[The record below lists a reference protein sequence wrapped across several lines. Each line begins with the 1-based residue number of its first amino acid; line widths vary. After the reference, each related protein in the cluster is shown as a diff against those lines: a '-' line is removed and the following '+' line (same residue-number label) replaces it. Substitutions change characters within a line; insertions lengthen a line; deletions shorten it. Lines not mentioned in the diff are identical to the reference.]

1 MYFRISSTSVE
12 LVDPDDVTAFHAV
25 QPAGFDRDELIEVVQ
40 ENGLGEV
47 LPDGSHLMVP
57 LGTVRRMATGRVGP
71 SWERDF
77 ESMIAYAARK
87 GWLSDDGTRVRAH
100 VETEQA

>member
-1 MYFRISSTSVE
+1 MYFRISNTSVE

-25 QPAGFDRDELIEVVQ
+25 RPVGLGQDELVEVARK
-40 ENGLGEV
+40 NDLGEV

-71 SWERDF
+71 GWERDF

-100 VETEQA
+100 VETEQP